1 MNFASTVEVVA
12 DAKSDVFN
20 AISLYVP
27 SSLAQG
33 NIVNWQQYASELTAD
48 RPIVLVADVSN
59 YNTIMDGELLRQ
71 WIPAFN
77 QDTNIAMVVYLIVFD
92 DTQSGGWSIQERSIS
107 YAPLS
112 KAFEKLWFVSYIKM
126 LFDPNMKGIPATVVV
141 PGTNTTMDLVVEN
154 TTGALVTMPAGSYIY
169 DSGDKQY
176 LFVLGAPVDIAD
188 QSATSAIQME
198 STTVG
203 PDAVI
208 AEGAILPADF
218 VPALEAPLS
227 TLTFTVS
234 NITQGVDEST
244 AEVPSQFFDLSL
256 ALSELCRNYRS
267 LSYFYCQVNIDM
279 SNLGYP
285 VVTSVDP
292 NVCKV
297 SSAELEDEIAFL
309 TALNVAPT
317 AEVPLPRSNYF
328 YAALVLIGAS
338 NTFFIAHSEDENI
351 LTQMLGAWFMQPNSS
366 GTYIGNK
373 MSLLRLSGVGI
384 KPFGYPSW
392 LNGAV
397 NENYEDGQKLLDAKQ
412 VAYLVTISDSSVQ
425 DCVVS
430 RAVGVATSPAM
441 PVTAD
446 MISAYIDYTCRQEAA
461 NFITDKG
468 TLVSPVLTDEMAYM
482 TIQQITLN
490 TINLFSGTNGRLYAV
505 QNLFPS
511 FAEAKVSMT
520 ALEAASAWKAR
531 YKDDLDSISVT
542 GGISA
547 Q

>member
-1 MNFASTVEVVA
+1 MNFASTVEVLA
-12 DAKSDVFN
+12 DEKSDVFN
-20 AISLYVP
+20 AISLYIP
-27 SSLAQG
+27 SSLASG

-59 YNTIMDGELLRQ
+59 YNTIMEGSLLYQ

-92 DTQSGGWSIQERSIS
+92 DTQSGGWSIQARSIS

-112 KAFEKLWFVSYIKM
+112 RAFEKLWFISYIKM
-126 LFDPNMKGIPATVVV
+126 LFDPNMKGLPADVVV
-141 PGTNTTMDLVVEN
+141 PGTYTTMDLVIAN

-188 QSATSAIQME
+188 QSTTSAIQMQA
-198 STTVG
+198 TTVG
-203 PDAVI
+203 PDAVVT
-208 AEGAILPADF
+208 EGTILPADF
-218 VPALEAPLS
+218 VPALESPLS
-227 TLTFTVS
+227 TLDFTVS

-244 AEVPSQFFDLSL
+244 VEVPSQFFDLSL
-256 ALSELCRNYRS
+256 ALAELCRNYRS
-267 LSYFYCQVNIDM
+267 LSYFYCQVNFDF

-285 VVTSVDP
+285 VVTDVDP
-292 NVCKV
+292 NVCKMT
-297 SSAELEDEIAFL
+297 SAEIEDEIAFL
-309 TALNVAPT
+309 TALDVDAT

-328 YAALVLIGAS
+328 YAALLLIGAS
-338 NTFFIAHSEDENI
+338 NTFCVAHSEDENI
-351 LTQMLGAWFMQPNSS
+351 LTQILGAWFMQKNSS

-373 MSLLRLSGVGI
+373 LSLLRLSGTRI
-384 KPFGYPSW
+384 KPLGYPSW

-397 NENYEDGQKLLDAKQ
+397 NENYEDGQKLLDSKQ
-412 VAYLVTISDSSVQ
+412 VAYLVTISDNSVQ

-446 MISAYIDYTCRQEAA
+446 MISAFIDYTCRQAAA

-505 QNLFPS
+505 QNMFPS

-531 YKDDLDSISVT
+531 YKDDLDSIAVT